1 MTHINYRGI
10 MEFNIC
16 TTMNNEQLRRN
27 LSGCLNDLN
36 ELKTFDG
43 DIENITFDKISLC
56 QLNCLDE
63 PQEDEESESDF

>member
-1 MTHINYRGI
+1 

-16 TTMNNEQLRRN
+16 TTINSELLRRN
-27 LSGCLNDLN
+27 LLGCLNKLN

-56 QLNCLDE
+56 ELNCLDE
-63 PQEDEESESDF
+63 LQEEDEESESDY